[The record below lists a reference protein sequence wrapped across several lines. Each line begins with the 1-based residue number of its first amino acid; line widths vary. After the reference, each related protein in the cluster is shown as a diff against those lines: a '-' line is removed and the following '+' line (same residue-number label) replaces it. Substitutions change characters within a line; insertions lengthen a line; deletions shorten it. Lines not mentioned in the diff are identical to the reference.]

1 MSFVH
6 TELRMRQLTLADCA
20 TEDECNVEERDGQSQ
35 EGADGAEEGEGNW
48 LSLHQHAL
56 CSNCLPCL
64 HPSRETIVVL
74 AEGRG
79 LLIAECMVLWFSPFQ
94 RSSSSSSS
102 IESELLICLG
112 GLHCILLASDP
123 LCELFG
129 THG

>member
-1 MSFVH
+1 
-6 TELRMRQLTLADCA
+6 MRQLTLADCA

-79 LLIAECMVLWFSPFQ
+79 LLKAECMVLWFSPFQ
-94 RSSSSSSS
+94 HSSSSSSS